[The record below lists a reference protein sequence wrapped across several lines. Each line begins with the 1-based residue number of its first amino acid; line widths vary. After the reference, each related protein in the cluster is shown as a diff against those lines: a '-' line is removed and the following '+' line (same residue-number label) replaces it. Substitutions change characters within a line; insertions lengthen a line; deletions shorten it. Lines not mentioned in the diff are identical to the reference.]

1 MFPPLQVSM
10 FMTIYNFISIYQ
22 RTDFLMLNQIWNVGL
37 PSFWILCIQIWVSAF
52 SLCPYL
58 YHFCFLFS
66 SMVCYS
72 FSLQELHQSI
82 GRQHRSLHML
92 HCSRRSLENFVR
104 CNLAHM
110 ECICFFPD
118 KKSFPPTTTTYDKKS
133 QSTKSDRFR
142 AYIKEDAPKG
152 GPLKSSRFLCCVLL
166 ALSWNTTNENPITD
180 KLSRAIN

>member
-82 GRQHRSLHML
+82 GRPHRSLHML
-92 HCSRRSLENFVR
+92 HCSRRSSKNFVR
-104 CNLAHM
+104 CSLAHM

-118 KKSFPPTTTTYDKKS
+118 KKSWRPTTTTYDKKS
-133 QSTKSDRFR
+133 QSTKSDSFW
-142 AYIKEDAPKG
+142 AYIKEVPWKVADFPAV
-152 GPLKSSRFLCCVLL
+152 FFELCHGTKMKIQV
-166 ALSWNTTNENPITD
+166 
-180 KLSRAIN
+180 